1 MQDTENANEWI
12 KWIEEVDS
20 DKKYFK
26 FYEYKQFNNIQHVG
40 TGNFGKVFRANWK
53 DSEKKFTLKIFLILK
68 RLFLKIQQEV
78 DFHDIATE

>member
-26 FYEYKQFNNIQHVG
+26 FYEYKQFNNIQHVE
-40 TGNFGKVFRANWK
+40 VIC
-53 DSEKKFTLKIFLILK
+53 E
-68 RLFLKIQQEV
+68 LKIQQEV

>member
-40 TGNFGKVFRANWK
+40 TGNFGKVIC
-53 DSEKKFTLKIFLILK
+53 E
-68 RLFLKIQQEV
+68 LKIQQEV